1 MQRRRLSAIK
11 PSRPEELRFVHSQAA
26 IVVRGVA
33 MLRELSIMNFK
44 SWSDTGKFRLAPIT
58 VFFGVNS
65 AGKSSLIQFLL
76 MLKQTV
82 ESPDLRRVLHPGDS
96 ETQVEL
102 GTFRD
107 LVYRHDLSRTIE
119 FSMEWDLPKRLY
131 AIDLTNDANY
141 SGEQLSFRA
150 SIESDASGGR
160 QSVRSLEYQLKSGAT
175 DLSVSM
181 TKNEGKEDYTLE
193 ASPYKLVRNPGRV
206 WKLGHP
212 IRFYGF
218 PDEVRAYYQNAK
230 FTSDFALELERQ
242 FRRIQYLGPLRTI
255 PSRSYIWSGETPE
268 HVGWSGKRAIEALL
282 GDRKRKISPAPHK
295 RTRPFE
301 EVIASWLEKM
311 GLLRSFE
318 VTRVGEHR
326 KEYEVL
332 VQTQAAGPKVNL
344 PDVGFGVS
352 QILPVVVQ
360 CFHAQ
365 PYTTILLEQPEIHLH
380 PAVQMTLADLF
391 IETVQSRENGEDRQ
405 IQLVVESHS
414 EHLLRRLQTRIAER
428 AISPED
434 VALYWC
440 KLGEDGAVLEPLRTN
455 LLGDIEN
462 WPDNF
467 FGNEIGEM
475 AHRLEA
481 AAAQKPEDVQAK

>member
-1 MQRRRLSAIK
+1 
-11 PSRPEELRFVHSQAA
+11 
-26 IVVRGVA
+26 
-33 MLRELSIMNFK
+33 MLRELSLKNFK
-44 SWSDTGKFRLAPIT
+44 NWSDTGAIRLAPIT
-58 VFFGVNS
+58 VFFGANS
-65 AGKSSLIQFLL
+65 AGKSSLLQFLL
-76 MLKQTV
+76 MLKQTA

-102 GTFRD
+102 GTYRD
-107 LVYRHDLSRTIE
+107 LIYRHDLSRTIE

-131 AIDLTNDANY
+131 AIDLTNKADY
-141 SGEQLSFRA
+141 GGDKLQFRA
-150 SIESDASGGR
+150 SIESELSGGR
-160 QSVRSLEYQLKSGAT
+160 QSIRSMEYQLKPDSKG
-175 DLSVSM
+175 LVVSM
-181 TKNEGKEDYTLE
+181 SKNNGKEEYTLS
-193 ASPYKLVRNPGRV
+193 AHPYKLVRNPGRV

-218 PDEVRAYYQNAK
+218 PDEVRAYFQNAR
-230 FTSDFALELERQ
+230 FTSDLALELERQ

-282 GDRKRKISPAPHK
+282 GAKKRNISPGPRK

-301 EVIASWLEKM
+301 EVVASWLQKM
-311 GLLRSFE
+311 GLLESFE

-332 VQTQAAGPKVNL
+332 VKTKSSDTKVNL

-365 PYTTILLEQPEIHLH
+365 AHTTILLEQPEIHLH

-391 IETVQSRENGEDRQ
+391 IETVQSRENGEDRAV
-405 IQLVVESHS
+405 QLIVESHS
-414 EHLLRRLQTRIAER
+414 EHLLRRLQRRIAEKV
-428 AISPED
+428 ISPDD

-440 KLGEDGAVLEPLRTN
+440 KVDTAGAVLEPLRTN

-467 FGNEIGEM
+467 FGDEIGEM
-475 AHRLEA
+475 AQRLEA
-481 AAAQKPEDVQAK
+481 AAAQKTESVETD

>member
-1 MQRRRLSAIK
+1 
-11 PSRPEELRFVHSQAA
+11 
-26 IVVRGVA
+26 
-33 MLRELSIMNFK
+33 MLRELSIKNFK
-44 SWSDTGKFRLAPIT
+44 SWADTAKFRLAPIT

-76 MLKQTV
+76 MLKQTA

-102 GTFRD
+102 GTYRD
-107 LVYRHDLSRTIE
+107 LVYKHDLTRTIE
-119 FSMEWDLPKRLY
+119 FSMEWDLPKRLF
-131 AIDLTNDANY
+131 AIDLTNDATY
-141 SGEQLSFRA
+141 GGERLSFKA
-150 SIESDASGGR
+150 SIESDPSGGR
-160 QSVRSLEYQLKSGAT
+160 QSVRSLEYRLKNT
-175 DLSVSM
+175 PDLVVSM
-181 TKNEGKEDYTLE
+181 TKNNGKEEYALE
-193 ASPYKLVRNPGRV
+193 ATPYKLVRNQGRV

-218 PDEVRAYYQNAK
+218 PDEVRAYYQNAR

-282 GDRKRKISPAPHK
+282 GARRRKISPGPRK
-295 RTRPFE
+295 RTKPFE

-311 GLLRSFE
+311 GLLQSFE

-332 VQTQAAGPKVNL
+332 VQTQASGPKVNL

-365 PYTTILLEQPEIHLH
+365 PHTTILLEQPEIHLH

-391 IETVQSRENGEDRQ
+391 IETVQSRENGEDRA

-428 AISPED
+428 AISPDD

-440 KLGEDGAVLEPLRTN
+440 KLGNDGAVLEPLRTN

-462 WPDNF
+462 WPDDF

-481 AAAQKPEDVQAK
+481 AAAQKEESVKEK

>member
-1 MQRRRLSAIK
+1 
-11 PSRPEELRFVHSQAA
+11 
-26 IVVRGVA
+26 
-33 MLRELSIMNFK
+33 MLRELRIKNFK
-44 SWSDTGKFRLAPIT
+44 NWSDTGVFRLAPIT

-76 MLKQTV
+76 MLKQTA

-102 GTFRD
+102 GTYRD
-107 LVYRHDLSRTIE
+107 LVYRHDLSKMIE
-119 FSMEWDLPKRLY
+119 FSMEWDLPKRFY
-131 AIDLTNDANY
+131 AIDLTNHAEYRGDK
-141 SGEQLSFRA
+141 LLFKA
-150 SIESDASGGR
+150 SIESDPTGGR
-160 QSVRSLEYQLKSGAT
+160 QNIGSLEYRLKSESGE
-175 DLSVSM
+175 LVVSM
-181 TKNEGKEDYTLE
+181 SKSDGKEEYTLS
-193 ASPYKLVRNPGRV
+193 ADPYKLVRNQGRA

-218 PDEVRAYYQNAK
+218 PDEVRAYYQNAG
-230 FTSDFALELERQ
+230 FTSNFALELERE

-282 GDRKRKISPAPHK
+282 GAKKRKISSGPHK

-301 EVIASWLEKM
+301 EVVASWLQRM
-311 GLLRSFE
+311 GLLEKFE
-318 VTRVGEHR
+318 VARVGEHR

-332 VQTQAAGPKVNL
+332 VQTSASGTKVNL

-360 CFHAQ
+360 CFYAQ

-391 IETVQSRENGEDRQ
+391 IETIRSRENGEDRA
-405 IQLVVESHS
+405 IQVIVESHS
-414 EHLLRRLQTRIAER
+414 EHLLRRLQRRIAEKV
-428 AISPED
+428 ISPED
-434 VALYWC
+434 IALYWC
-440 KLGEDGAVLEPLRTN
+440 KLGSEGAILEPLTTN
-455 LLGDIEN
+455 LVGDIEN

-467 FGNEIGEM
+467 FGDEIGEM
-475 AHRLEA
+475 AQRLEA
-481 AAAQKPEDVQAK
+481 AASQDPVETK

>member
-1 MQRRRLSAIK
+1 
-11 PSRPEELRFVHSQAA
+11 
-26 IVVRGVA
+26 
-33 MLRELSIMNFK
+33 MLRELSIKNFK
-44 SWSDTGKFRLAPIT
+44 NWPDTGTFRLAPIT

-102 GTFRD
+102 GTYRD
-107 LVYRHDLSRTIE
+107 LIYRHDLSRMIE
-119 FSMEWDLPKRLY
+119 FSMEWDLPKSLY
-131 AIDLTNDANY
+131 AIDLMSDAGY
-141 SGEQLSFRA
+141 QGDTLLFRA
-150 SIESDASGGR
+150 SIESDPTGGR
-160 QSVRSLEYQLKSGAT
+160 QSVKSLEYRLKPESEGLA
-175 DLSVSM
+175 VCM
-181 TKNEGKEDYTLE
+181 TKTNGKEEYTLS
-193 ASPYKLVRNPGRV
+193 ADPYKLVRNPGRV
-206 WKLGHP
+206 WKLGQP

-230 FTSDFALELERQ
+230 FTSDFALELERE

-268 HVGWSGKRAIEALL
+268 HVGWSGKRTIEALL
-282 GDRKRKISPAPHK
+282 GARKRKISPGPRK

-301 EVIASWLEKM
+301 EVVASWLQKM
-311 GLLRSFE
+311 GLLESFE
-318 VTRVGEHR
+318 VARVGEHR

-332 VQTQAAGPKVNL
+332 VQTNAAGTKVNL

-365 PYTTILLEQPEIHLH
+365 PHTTILLEQPEIHLH

-391 IETVQSRENGEDRQ
+391 IETVQSRENGEDRA
-405 IQLVVESHS
+405 IQLIIESHS
-414 EHLLRRLQTRIAER
+414 EHLLRRLQTRIAEK

-440 KLGEDGAVLEPLRTN
+440 KLGNEGAVLEPLRTN

-462 WPDNF
+462 WPDKF
-467 FGNEIGEM
+467 FGDDIGEM
-475 AHRLEA
+475 ARRLEA
-481 AAAQKPEDVQAK
+481 AATQTPQSAETD

>member
-1 MQRRRLSAIK
+1 
-11 PSRPEELRFVHSQAA
+11 
-26 IVVRGVA
+26 
-33 MLRELSIMNFK
+33 MLRELRIRNFK
-44 SWSDTGKFRLAPIT
+44 NWSDTRAFRLAPIT

-102 GTFRD
+102 GTYRD
-107 LVYRHDLSRTIE
+107 LVFQHDLSRMIE

-131 AIDLTNDANY
+131 AVDLLSDTVY
-141 SGEQLSFRA
+141 SGHKLRFGA
-150 SIESDASGGR
+150 SIESDPSGGR
-160 QSVRSLEYQLKSGAT
+160 QSVKSLDYRLDVSPVP
-175 DLSVSM
+175 LSVSM
-181 TKNEGKEDYTLE
+181 SKVDGKEEYILKAE
-193 ASPYKLVRNPGRV
+193 PYKLVRNPGRA
-206 WKLGHP
+206 WKLGQP

-268 HVGWSGKRAIEALL
+268 HVGWSGKRTIEALL
-282 GDRKRKISPAPHK
+282 GARKRKISPGPRK

-301 EVIASWLEKM
+301 EVVANWLERL
-311 GLLRSFE
+311 GLLESFE
-318 VTRVGEHR
+318 VARVGEHR

-332 VQTQAAGPKVNL
+332 VRTTTSGTKVNL

-365 PYTTILLEQPEIHLH
+365 PHTTILLEQPEIHLH

-391 IETVQSRENGEDRQ
+391 IETVQSREGGEDRA
-405 IQLVVESHS
+405 IQLVIESHS
-414 EHLLRRLQTRIAER
+414 EHLLRRLQTRIAQKT
-428 AISPED
+428 IKPDD

-440 KLGEDGAVLEPLRTN
+440 KLGSEGAVLEALKTN
-455 LLGDIEN
+455 LLGDVEN

-467 FGNEIGEM
+467 FGDELGEM
-475 AHRLEA
+475 AIRLEA
-481 AAAQKPEDVQAK
+481 AAAQRLGNARTE